1 MEGSG
6 TLEVLL
12 VEAHCVQDK
21 EIFGK
26 MDPYVIIRYGH
37 QEQKS
42 NVARGQ
48 GTHPVWNQRF
58 SFEAKYPSGDEN
70 PNYKLTFTIMD
81 RDTFTQ
87 DDFVGDSVVYVKDV
101 VSLGV
106 ENGTAEL
113 RPAKYRVV
121 RRDKT
126 YSGEIKVGVTFTR
139 N

>member
-12 VEAHCVQDK
+12 IEAHCVQDK

-48 GTHPVWNQRF
+48 GTHPVWNQRLN
-58 SFEAKYPSGDEN
+58 FEAKYPSGEDSKN
-70 PNYKLTFTIMD
+70 PEFAHVD
-81 RDTFTQ
+81 RDTFTK

-113 RPAKYRVV
+113 RPTKYRVV

-126 YSGEIKVGVTFTR
+126 YSGEIEVGVTFTR